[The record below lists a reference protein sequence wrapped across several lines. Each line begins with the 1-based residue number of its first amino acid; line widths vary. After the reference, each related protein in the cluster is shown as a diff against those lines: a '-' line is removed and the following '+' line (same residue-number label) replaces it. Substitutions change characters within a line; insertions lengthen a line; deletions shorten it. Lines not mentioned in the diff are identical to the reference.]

1 MWNPSLALVDASG
14 PTRRLKSYREIG
26 LALDRMTK
34 SSKTSRVVFAKF
46 WKLFLK
52 PILRGSGHP
61 QLTGIHGNCQDFF
74 EQVFPLVSRTV
85 GTASGARHPPILLQ
99 HIDRQGWQGRAS
111 SCWNLG
117 VWKQTMI
124 VYQVKGYL
132 EANLKHPKFF
142 GTCLKRCAGT
152 SRSDRELDS
161 GFSHWCE
168 AWIASLNN
176 SLTFSWS
183 NL

>member
-124 VYQVKGYL
+124 EEHPWNSISGEGILGSKPKAPKVLWNLPETVCGY
-132 EANLKHPKFF
+132 K
-142 GTCLKRCAGT
+142 
-152 SRSDRELDS
+152 S
-161 GFSHWCE
+161 
-168 AWIASLNN
+168 
-176 SLTFSWS
+176 
-183 NL
+183 